1 MVGVTPTC
9 PHLYQIATRRR
20 TSLTSLFS
28 SIRSWVH
35 SVSKW
40 SWFDPFFFGLA
51 IGTKLEPVHRPWS
64 IWFVMLLVGKTKMA
78 RRLVERRVDNRVF
91 DDDLAQPGP
100 YDPEILLL
108 RLNFQELLDHRL
120 KWVFARRLNRAVM
133 TISFWRKEYSR
144 EQRKRTHL
152 TCIARKISRDL
163 RAMQAALRSQELAN
177 ISGLPAPVIPNDTPC

>member
-1 MVGVTPTC
+1 
-9 PHLYQIATRRR
+9 
-20 TSLTSLFS
+20 
-28 SIRSWVH
+28 
-35 SVSKW
+35 
-40 SWFDPFFFGLA
+40 
-51 IGTKLEPVHRPWS
+51 
-64 IWFVMLLVGKTKMA
+64 MA

-133 TISFWRKEYSR
+133 TISFWRKEFRR

-152 TCIARKISRDL
+152 TCIAQESGVGEYLRIARAGHTERYAVLRDC
-163 RAMQAALRSQELAN
+163 
-177 ISGLPAPVIPNDTPC
+177 SGASS